1 MSLPKPDCSFV
12 IPSIHDDLELD
23 SRIYYPKQS
32 ERNHESFGRSFAIFA
47 HPYAPLGGS
56 YDDPLVGIV
65 GSVLLRQGFV
75 LVTFNFRGASG
86 SAGRTTWSGKA
97 ELADYVSVYGFVL
110 CCIDAVFRDV
120 SRVDAYVSGTD
131 ADVPRRNTKYPILVL
146 GGYSYGSMIAAHLP
160 SLGIMTS
167 LFKETKPGSAE
178 GEIRALARD
187 LGRDIK
193 AYFAMSSSV
202 MNMTV
207 TEGKEADQ
215 TTPDKDKMLKS
226 PNHSRS
232 ESRIVTMGGYESD
245 AAGHRSSR
253 DRSRRS
259 VDGDRAK
266 EGIERIRRK
275 ISHREHRGQHP
286 PTTPSTTMGDP
297 QALSADSAP
306 ILPSIAYLLV
316 SPLLSTVA
324 RFTTMFSRLRFT
336 PKMGGTGPAP
346 APAEEFH
353 ELTTHPC
360 YCLYGNKDVFTS
372 DRKLRRWT
380 EELSGQAGSQ
390 FIANR
395 AETGH
400 FWQEHDAVLQL
411 RQGIAEWI
419 KGLALRSDE
428 EGTEKV
434 DEAGFTPII
443 QAG

>member
-1 MSLPKPDCSFV
+1 
-12 IPSIHDDLELD
+12 
-23 SRIYYPKQS
+23 
-32 ERNHESFGRSFAIFA
+32 
-47 HPYAPLGGS
+47 
-56 YDDPLVGIV
+56 
-65 GSVLLRQGFV
+65 
-75 LVTFNFRGASG
+75 
-86 SAGRTTWSGKA
+86 
-97 ELADYVSVYGFVL
+97 VYGFVL

-146 GGYSYGSMIAAHLP
+146 GGYSYGSMITAHLP

-178 GEIRALARD
+178 GEIRARARD

-215 TTPDKDKMLKS
+215 TTPDKDKRLKS

-286 PTTPSTTMGDP
+286 PTTPSTTMGEP

-324 RFTTMFSRLRFT
+324 GFTTMFSRLRFT
-336 PKMGGTGPAP
+336 LKMGGTGPAP

-390 FIANR
+390 FVANR

-419 KGLALRSDE
+419 KGLALRRDE

-434 DEAGFTPII
+434 DEAGFTPIM